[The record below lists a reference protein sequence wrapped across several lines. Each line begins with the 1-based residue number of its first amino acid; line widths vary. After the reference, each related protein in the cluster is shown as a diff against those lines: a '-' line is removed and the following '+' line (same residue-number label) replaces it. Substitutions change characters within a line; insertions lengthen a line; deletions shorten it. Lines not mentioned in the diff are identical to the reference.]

1 MSNQDIADLYDL
13 NPDMTLAE
21 LARITG
27 KTIAQLKQILMGA

>member
-27 KTIAQLKQILMGA
+27 KTIARLKQILMEA